1 MVRPGGE
8 DPDDHDDPEGRTML
22 GRKTFTAEEID
33 HARTAVR
40 AEVAALRAHDDPAL
54 ANALLL
60 ALDRRFVHR
69 IRATSG
75 KDTNPV
81 TEVELLAESLLE
93 HGGVMTPNKVIKYDP
108 ARAVLGL
115 APGDTIALDAASLE
129 RLADAFLAELAV
141 RFGEVAP
148 V

>member
-1 MVRPGGE
+1 
-8 DPDDHDDPEGRTML
+8 ML

-33 HARTAVR
+33 RARTAVR
-40 AEVAALRAHDDPAL
+40 AEVAALRVHDDPAL
-54 ANALLL
+54 ATALLL

-69 IRATSG
+69 IRAESG

-81 TEVELLAESLLE
+81 TELELLAESLLD
-93 HGGVMTPNKVIKYDP
+93 HDGVLTPNKVIRYEP
-108 ARAVLGL
+108 ERSVLGL
-115 APGDTIALDAASLE
+115 APGARISPDADAVE
-129 RLADAFLAELAV
+129 RLADAFLTELAV